1 MSHPVGDSPTKE
13 GPMSELPS
21 EHLRL
26 PFEINDRRALILVT
40 TYAGVPLV
48 IGFRGLVVDPA
59 THLPVL
65 RCHQGPWEFGRSPSR
80 TRATAIVQM
89 VSKVP

>member
-1 MSHPVGDSPTKE
+1 
-13 GPMSELPS
+13 MSELPS

-59 THLPVL
+59 THLRFQ
-65 RCHQGPWEFGRSPSR
+65 RCRHGPWALGRSPSR
-80 TRATAIVQM
+80 TRATVIVRM